1 MANDNEQVDWDKVN
15 RGKVRYG
22 FALELYK
29 TGGELTNSKMGRIE
43 AFVDYVMDGMG
54 GLKKTMTSTKPT
66 KKKKEPERSD
76 ELLSKEACQDIITTA
91 SEGSK
96 AFIKG
101 MVHIDAEGLKED
113 DLKKVLSALD
123 SGKITMDNL
132 QSSLDKIY
140 VIKQGYK

>member
-29 TGGELTNSKMGRIE
+29 KGGDLKNSEMGRIE
-43 AFVDYVMDGMG
+43 AFVDFVMDGIG
-54 GLKKTMTSTKPT
+54 GLQQEITSTKPS

-91 SEGSK
+91 TEGSK

-101 MVHIDAEGLKED
+101 MVHIDAEGLNED

-132 QSSLDKIY
+132 QSSLDKIS

>member
-29 TGGELTNSKMGRIE
+29 KGGDLKPSEMGRIE
-43 AFVDYVMDGMG
+43 AFVDFVMDSAD

>member
-15 RGKVRYG
+15 RGNVRYG
-22 FALELYK
+22 LALELYK
-29 TGGELTNSKMGRIE
+29 KGGELTNSKMGRIE

-54 GLKKTMTSTKPT
+54 GLKKTMTATKPT

-91 SEGSK
+91 TEGSN

>member
-29 TGGELTNSKMGRIE
+29 KGGDLKPSEMGRIE

-76 ELLSKEACQDIITTA
+76 GLMSKEACQDIITTA
-91 SEGSK
+91 TEGSK

>member
-29 TGGELTNSKMGRIE
+29 KGGELKNSEMGRIE
-43 AFVDYVMDGMG
+43 AFVDFVMDGIG
-54 GLKKTMTSTKPT
+54 GLQQEITSTKPS

-91 SEGSK
+91 TEGST

-101 MVHIDAEGLKED
+101 MVHIEAEGLKED